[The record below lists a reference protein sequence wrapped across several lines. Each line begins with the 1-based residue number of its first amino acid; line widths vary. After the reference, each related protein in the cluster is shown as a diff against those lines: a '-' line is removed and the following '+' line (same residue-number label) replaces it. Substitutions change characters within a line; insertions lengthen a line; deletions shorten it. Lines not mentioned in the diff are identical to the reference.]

1 MQNFIEF
8 YSNSPPNSHQ
18 HSKNADEIANMKS
31 KITVS
36 RQHFFADMIFSAIS
50 NIPNY
55 QNKAYQGILNI
66 FSNILALFFIFSK
79 L

>member
-8 YSNSPPNSHQ
+8 YSNSLPNSHQ
-18 HSKNADEIANMKS
+18 HSTYADVIANMKS
-31 KITVS
+31 KIIVS
-36 RQHFFADMIFSAIS
+36 RQHFFADMIFSATS
-50 NIPNY
+50 NVPNY
-55 QNKAYQGILNI
+55 QNKTYQRILNI